1 LAYQR
6 LPRSYGRKIDKRT
19 CRSVCRHEWETS
31 GLGPRWWSSPGL
43 AHIGVL
49 QVLEREQVPLDCIV
63 GTSVGSLVGAAYA
76 AGIRGERLEQMA
88 LEMRWR
94 KIARPALSRYGLA
107 SFAKLESWMVDTTG
121 DLTFA
126 DLEIPFAAVAADLE
140 TGQPVILREGQLAPA
155 VRASC
160 SVPGFVIPLELNGR
174 LLTDGGVANNLPIS
188 VAREMG
194 ADVVIA
200 VDLMLPLGRR
210 PKGLS
215 EIGVSSIRYLIAR
228 AGDDPTTADVH
239 IGIPLW
245 GIGSLLC
252 ISAGSWLI
260 ALGQQAT
267 EEALPAI
274 RAALA

>member
-1 LAYQR
+1 V
-6 LPRSYGRKIDKRT
+6 STGRKR
-19 CRSVCRHEWETS
+19 V
-31 GLGPRWWSSPGL
+31 GLALGGGAARGL

-49 QVLEREQVPLDCIV
+49 QVLERERVVPDCIA

-76 AGIRGERLEQMA
+76 AGVRGKGLEKMA

-107 SFAKLESWMVDTTG
+107 SFAKLETWIVDTVG
-121 DLTFA
+121 DLSFA

-140 TGQPVILREGQLAPA
+140 TGQPVILREGRLAPA

-160 SVPGFVIPLELNGR
+160 SVPGFVIPLELDGR

-210 PKGLS
+210 PKGLL
-215 EIGVSSIRYLIAR
+215 EIGISSIRYLIAR
-228 AGDDPTTADVH
+228 AGDDPATAEVH

-245 GIGSLLC
+245 GIGSLVR

-260 ALGQQAT
+260 ALGRQAA

-274 RAALA
+274 QTVLAG